1 MIRSMTGF
9 ASISREGDGQKVAVT
24 AKSVNH
30 RFLDLQIKAPGSL
43 GAVEGRL
50 RSAVQQRLTRGRV
63 ELSVTLDLA
72 TTPSFN
78 VTLNEGVVRQV
89 VAVVDAA
96 RANGLVTGGLTVADL
111 LRLPQA
117 IEIKSETSGPTAV
130 GEDVVALVEQTV
142 GDAIEALA
150 IMRATE
156 GGFLQQDLD
165 ARLRTLSS
173 LVDEIERE
181 ARSAQQGLEAR
192 LRARLAELPADLA
205 ADPVTATQEIV
216 RFIAR
221 SDIDEEMTRL
231 RGHFAHWLS
240 LVDSVEP
247 CGRKLDFLVQEMNR
261 EINTIGSKAEGT
273 RVPELVVTAK
283 AELERVKEQV
293 QNVE

>member
-1 MIRSMTGF
+1 MTGF
-9 ASISREGDGQKVAVT
+9 ASISREEDGQKVGVT

-30 RFLDLQIKAPGSL
+30 RFLDMAIKAPGAL
-43 GAVEGRL
+43 AAVEGRL

-63 ELSVTLDLA
+63 ELSVTLDLSVA
-72 TTPSFN
+72 PSYN
-78 VTLNEGVVRQV
+78 VTFNDSVVRQV
-89 VAVVDAA
+89 VALVDEA
-96 RANGLVTGGLTVADL
+96 RSQGLVTGGLTVSDL

-117 IEIKSETSGPTAV
+117 LEVRAETSGPMAV
-130 GEDVVALVEQTV
+130 PDSAIALVETTV
-142 GDAIEALA
+142 ADAIEALA

-156 GGFLQQDLD
+156 GRFLQDDLD
-165 ARLRTLSS
+165 ARLRTLAG

-181 ARSAQQGLEAR
+181 ARTAQQSLEGR

-205 ADPVTATQEIV
+205 AEPVTATQEIV

-231 RGHFAHWLS
+231 RGHFAHWLA
-240 LVDSVEP
+240 LVESSEP

-261 EINTIGSKAEGT
+261 EINTVGSKAEGT

>member
-1 MIRSMTGF
+1 MTGF
-9 ASISREGDGQKVAVT
+9 ASIGREEAGQKVSVT

-30 RFLDLQIKAPGSL
+30 RFLDMQIKAPGSL
-43 GAVEGRL
+43 AAIEGRL
-50 RSAVQQRLTRGRV
+50 KGAVQQKLTRGRV
-63 ELSVTLDLA
+63 EIAVNLELSVAPTYVV
-72 TTPSFN
+72 TFN
-78 VTLNEGVVRQV
+78 DGVVRQV
-89 VAVVDAA
+89 VALMDEA
-96 RANGLVTGGLTVADL
+96 RANGLVTGGLTVSDL

-117 IEIKSETSGPTAV
+117 LEVKAETTGPMSVPDSAI
-130 GEDVVALVEQTV
+130 ALVEATIA
-142 GDAIEALA
+142 DAVDALA

-165 ARLRTLSS
+165 GRLRTLAG

-181 ARSAQQGLEAR
+181 ARVAQQSLEDR

-205 ADPVTATQEIV
+205 AEPVTATQEIV

-231 RGHFAHWLS
+231 RGHFSHWNS
-240 LVDSVEP
+240 LVDSAEP

>member
-1 MIRSMTGF
+1 MTGF
-9 ASISREGDGQKVAVT
+9 ASISREDDGVKVGVT

-30 RFLDLQIKAPGSL
+30 RFLDMQIKAPGSL
-43 GAVEGRL
+43 GGVEGRL
-50 RSAVQQRLTRGRV
+50 RAAVQQRLTRGRV
-63 ELSVTLDLA
+63 EIAVTLEMA
-72 TTPSFN
+72 TTPAYSVSFN
-78 VTLNEGVVRQV
+78 EGIVRQV
-89 VAVVDAA
+89 VALIDRA
-96 RANGLVTGGLTVADL
+96 RAQGLVTGGLTVSDL

-117 IEIKSETSGPTAV
+117 LEIRSDTSGPLAV
-130 GEDVVALVEQTV
+130 PEAAIAMVEATVA
-142 GDAIEALA
+142 DAIDALA
-150 IMRATE
+150 VMRATE
-156 GGFLQQDLD
+156 GAFLQNDLD
-165 ARLRTLSS
+165 ARLRTLAS

-181 ARSAQQGLEAR
+181 ARTAQQSLEVR

-205 ADPVTATQEIV
+205 AEPVTATQEIV

-231 RGHFAHWLS
+231 RGHFAHWLA
-240 LVDSVEP
+240 LVDSAEP

-273 RVPELVVTAK
+273 RVPELVVTVK